1 MDVISSE
8 RQAARQSHLCWS
20 YDDLATLAV
29 QAERYLLAGLA
40 AGERVWYITPHPAD
54 PVADRL
60 HRLPDFAA
68 AVRRGAA
75 AVVPLFSTYSHGH
88 VIDPPTQVAA
98 YAAATDEA
106 LAAGHTGL
114 RVVAEATELV
124 RTPAQ
129 LESFTRYEHLV
140 DRYMRTRPFSAMC
153 AYDRPAL
160 GDRAVAE
167 LACMH
172 PDTNVDDVLFR
183 LHAVAPAD
191 GHAALTGELD
201 LSNHELF
208 RAALDR
214 ADLRPVDGELVLS
227 ATGLRFLD
235 HRALAHLAEYADR
248 RGATA
253 VLRTSRSAAAR
264 LADLLDLPGIR
275 VEVAR

>member
-1 MDVISSE
+1 MITEE
-8 RQAARQSHLCWS
+8 RQATPQEHLCWS
-20 YDDLATLAV
+20 YEDLGSLAA

-40 AGERVWYITPHPAD
+40 AGERVWYVTPD
-54 PVADRL
+54 PVDAVADRL
-60 HRLPDFAA
+60 HRLPAFAA

-88 VIDPPTQVAA
+88 VVDPPTQVAA

-114 RVVAEATELV
+114 RVAAEATELV

-140 DRYMRTRPFSAMC
+140 DRYMRNRPFSAMC
-153 AYDRPAL
+153 AYHRPGL

-172 PDTNVDDVLFR
+172 PDSNVDDVLFR
-183 LHAVAPAD
+183 LYAVAPAE
-191 GHAALTGELD
+191 GHAALAGELD

-214 ADLRPVDGELVLS
+214 ADLRPTGGELVLS
-227 ATGLRFLD
+227 AAGLRFLD
-235 HRALAHLAEYADR
+235 HRALAHLAEYARR
-248 RGATA
+248 RGASA

-264 LADLLDLPGIR
+264 LVDLLNLPGIR

>member
-1 MDVISSE
+1 MII
-8 RQAARQSHLCWS
+8 RQRQVAARDHLCWS
-20 YDDLATLAV
+20 YEDPESLA
-29 QAERYLLAGLA
+29 AEAEGYLLAGLA
-40 AGERVWYITPHPAD
+40 AGERVWYVTPHAAD
-54 PVADRL
+54 PVVDRL
-60 HRLPDFAA
+60 HALPGFAA

-75 AVVPLFSTYSHGH
+75 AVIPLFSTYSHGH
-88 VIDPPTQVAA
+88 VVDPPTQVAA

-114 RVVAEATELV
+114 RVVAEATEMV

-140 DRYMRTRPFSAMC
+140 DRYMRTWPFSAMC
-153 AYDRPAL
+153 AYHRREL

-172 PDTNVDDVLFR
+172 PDTNAEDVLFR
-183 LHAVAPAD
+183 LYAVAPDD

-208 RAALDR
+208 RTALDR
-214 ADLRPVDGELVLS
+214 ADLRPTDGELVLS

-235 HRALAHLAEYADR
+235 HRALAHLGDYAR
-248 RGATA
+248 RRNATA
-253 VLRTSRSAAAR
+253 VLRTARPTAAR
-264 LADLLDLPGIR
+264 LVDLLDLPGIR

>member
-1 MDVISSE
+1 MISSE
-8 RQAARQSHLCWS
+8 RRAAPGGHICWS
-20 YDDLATLAV
+20 YDDPESLAD
-29 QAERYLLAGLA
+29 QAERHLATSLA
-40 AGERVWYITPHPAD
+40 TGERFWYVTPRPSD
-54 PVADRL
+54 LVAERL
-60 HRLPDFAA
+60 RALPSFSD
-68 AVRRGAA
+68 AVSRGAA
-75 AVVPLFSTYSHGH
+75 AVVPLVSTYSPDH
-88 VIDPPTQVAA
+88 VVDPAAQVAA
-98 YAAATDEA
+98 YAAATDGA

-129 LESFTRYEHLV
+129 LESFTRYEHRV

-153 AYDRPAL
+153 AYHRPEL

-172 PDTNVDDVLFR
+172 PDGNVEDVLFR
-183 LHAVAPAD
+183 LYAVAPGE
-191 GHAALTGELD
+191 GHAALAGELD

-214 ADLRPVDGELVLS
+214 ADLRPTDGELVLS

-235 HRALAHLAEYADR
+235 HRALAHLGEYARR

-264 LADLLDLPGIR
+264 LVDLLDLPGIR
-275 VEVAR
+275 VEVTR

>member
-1 MDVISSE
+1 MII
-8 RQAARQSHLCWS
+8 RQRQVAAQGHLCWS
-20 YDDLATLAV
+20 YDDPGSLAT

-40 AGERVWYITPHPAD
+40 AGARVWYVTPQPAD

-60 HRLPDFAA
+60 HALPGFAA

-75 AVVPLFSTYSHGH
+75 AVIPLFSTYSHGD
-88 VIDPPTQVAA
+88 VVDPPTQVAA

-114 RVVAEATELV
+114 RVVAEATEMV
-124 RTPAQ
+124 RTQAQ
-129 LESFTRYEHLV
+129 LESFARYEHLV
-140 DRYMRTRPFSAMC
+140 DRYMRTRPFSALC
-153 AYDRPAL
+153 AYHRSEL

-172 PDTNVDDVLFR
+172 PETNAEDVLFR
-183 LHAVAPAD
+183 LYAAPPGD

-208 RAALDR
+208 RTALDR
-214 ADLRPVDGELVLS
+214 ADLRPTDGELVLS

-235 HRALAHLAEYADR
+235 HRALAHLGEYARR

-253 VLRTSRSAAAR
+253 VLHTARPTAAR
-264 LADLLDLPGIR
+264 LVDLLDLPGIR